1 MKTLIYA
8 LAVIVAVLML
18 GCNKSTSPETTL
30 RIFIEILQNGTLH
43 NTYVITEEDDENVYP
58 IIYELQQIGELEI
71 DVSRYTDYISG
82 DEINVIYTFHSIA
95 RKNGCYSKFN
105 TIIHYDTLRID
116 YQQDFDECNAS
127 LNCGTISGTYWGLLQ
142 DTGFYVWKDS
152 VFIDSI
158 VTDDQGRFV
167 TDIAADDYMLTYEI
181 VRDFYEIEF
190 QLIAGYSDYT
200 VPISIEIDAKPNIY
214 LYPQATIDLDVNI
227 SFPLKGEVTT
237 SIPQFPDE
245 WQNLRVEP
253 DGTINGQFNYLFYE
267 CVVPAFSQKT
277 AGWVVKREEL
287 EAFFIDNLQETGF
300 IQAEIDDFIEHWI
313 PRLLD
318 AEYYAIYPQ
327 YNEQL
332 DPLIRLEFS
341 QQPDNVLRL
350 SYYVQELDSN
360 DLELQAPVIPPF
372 ERAGFAVAEWGL
384 IRADRSLNLAC
395 VQNGEGAFF
404 GKTTP

>member
-1 MKTLIYA
+1 M
-8 LAVIVAVLML
+8 
-18 GCNKSTSPETTL
+18 
-30 RIFIEILQNGTLH
+30 FIEILHNGTVQR
-43 NTYVITEEDDENVYP
+43 TYVITEEDDGNVYP
-58 IIYELQQIGELEI
+58 INYDSQQIGELEI
-71 DVSRYTDYISG
+71 DVSHYIDYFSG
-82 DEINVIYTFHSIA
+82 DEVNVIYTFHSIA
-95 RKNGCYSKFN
+95 RKDGCYTKFN
-105 TIIHYDTLRID
+105 VIDHYETLRID

-127 LNCGTISGTYWGLLQ
+127 LNCGTLIGTHFGVLQNTGLA
-142 DTGFYVWKDS
+142 VWKDT

-158 VTDDQGRFV
+158 FTDNQGRFE
-167 TDIAADDYMLTYEI
+167 TDIAADDYTLKYVVYGDHYE
-181 VRDFYEIEF
+181 YEVEF
-190 QLIAGYSDYT
+190 HLIAGYSDYT
-200 VPISIEIDAKPNIY
+200 VPINVAMPSKPNIY
-214 LYPQATIDLDVNI
+214 LYPQTTIDLDVNI
-227 SFPLKGEVTT
+227 SFPLKGNVTT

-253 DGTINGQFNYLFYE
+253 DGTINSQFNYLFYE

-372 ERAGFAVAEWGL
+372 ERTGFAVAEWGL
-384 IRADRSLNLAC
+384 IRADKPEELLSVR
-395 VQNGEGAFF
+395 
-404 GKTTP
+404 